1 MAERFHSY
9 SPKREQIEADKGMY
23 PEVDER
29 KNFLF
34 YMEELDAT
42 EARNDELLPNLTE
55 VERSERATRRKLDQL

>member
-1 MAERFHSY
+1 
-9 SPKREQIEADKGMY
+9 MY

-55 VERSERATRRKLDQL
+55 MERSERATRRKLDQL